1 MKPILLAALLAGALS
16 LPALAQQDKPAD
28 HGAHHPAAEPAAASA
43 DKAEGEVRKI
53 DKGNAKLTLKH
64 GEIRNLEMPPMTMV
78 FRVKDA
84 ALLEQVKE
92 GDKIRFTTDKVGG
105 QYTVTGIEPAR

>member
-64 GEIRNLEMPPMTMV
+64 GEIKGLDMPPMTMV
-78 FRVKDA
+78 FTVKDKA
-84 ALLEQVKE
+84 ALDKLQV
-92 GDKIRFTTDKVGG
+92 GDKIRFKAENDKGKL
-105 QYTVTGIEPAR
+105 TVSEIEAVR